1 MSTSG
6 DPLRVGEFVSG
17 ATRFLTLSLVH
28 RVRFHDH
35 RRPFPVSMTR
45 IVSLILLIER
55 LVNSDAA
62 ASATIAPVC
71 PQSNTLTV

>member
-1 MSTSG
+1 
-6 DPLRVGEFVSG
+6 
-17 ATRFLTLSLVH
+17 
-28 RVRFHDH
+28 
-35 RRPFPVSMTR
+35 
-45 IVSLILLIER
+45 LILLIER